1 MVKRY
6 VNLTLVLSTTLFVI
20 SVVKISLVSLKL
32 ELEDQFLNL
41 SIALECVPILC
52 AVIGF
57 VMFTFER
64 LFTLDSVVAPL
75 LSLLSVVCNCIS
87 VGMSV
92 YFFNTFVVGTVST
105 KAAYASFTSVGCFT
119 SAALGYCIFTA
130 QKLIRWK
137 KARLSQSL
145 SGTSSLSRS
154 KRGDHPYYHSLIA
167 LNIHQYL
174 KEQVAM
180 IDPNADLS
188 FLQRNRIMRIKNP
201 SVVKSIKKKSESCY

>member
-1 MVKRY
+1 MVTIKFY
-6 VNLTLVLSTTLFVI
+6 NEIIKNS
-20 SVVKISLVSLKL
+20 S
-32 ELEDQFLNL
+32 
-41 SIALECVPILC
+41 VPILC

-105 KAAYASFTSVGCFT
+105 KGKTLLKCPKSYHILAAYASFTSVGCFT

-188 FLQRNRIMRIKNP
+188 FLQVIRALAFQ
-201 SVVKSIKKKSESCY
+201 KSNSTFSETE